1 MGLPIR
7 TSRLILRE
15 LTMDDLE
22 PFHVVF
28 GDAEVM
34 ARIPSGVSTDID
46 HSRTRLQWMIDHQA
60 RHGFSLWAIEEQ
72 STGEMIGDCGLLLM
86 EGKGPDVELAY
97 HLARSRW
104 GRGYGAEV
112 ALACVHYGL
121 GELGMERIIAIADPD
136 HFVSRRVMEKVGMRY
151 DGRGHYYG
159 RDLVRYAISGL
170 GDTA

>member
-7 TSRLILRE
+7 TARLTLRA
-15 LTMDDLE
+15 LTMEDLE

-28 GDAEVM
+28 GDPEVM
-34 ARIPSGVSTDID
+34 ARIPSGVSRDLE
-46 HSRTRLQWMIDHQA
+46 HSRDRLQWMIDHQA
-60 RHGFSLWAIEEQ
+60 EHGFSLWAVDE
-72 STGEMIGDCGLLLM
+72 SDTGEMIGDCGLLMM
-86 EGKGPDVELAY
+86 EGKGPEVELAY

-104 GRGYGAEV
+104 GRGYASEV
-112 ALACVHYGL
+112 AAACVHYGL
-121 GELGMERIIAIADPD
+121 DELGIERIIAIADAD

-159 RDLVRYAISGL
+159 RDVVRYAISGL